1 MILYPERAERI
12 SKIMS
17 GCSICSRREAERLIS
32 EGRITLN
39 GCVVS
44 EPGTKAVAGRD
55 KICLD
60 GAELDLKA
68 GGGGGYGYYLLN
80 KPCGYLTTCS
90 DPFGRKTI
98 FDLIELDGHY
108 FPAGRLDLNS
118 RGLVF
123 ITNDGLLCDL
133 IIHPRNRIEKVYMVK
148 IGRPLDQQEEK
159 LLENGVEF
167 EGESYRA
174 LKVSA
179 DKRYKNGDT
188 VYKVVLNEGKKR
200 EIRYMFKALGVAVKD
215 LFRVRIANLSVEG
228 VKEGSYRA
236 LTEGEIRELKEIT
249 GYEKES
255 EKSKRKS

>member
-32 EGRITLN
+32 EGRVSLN
-39 GCVVS
+39 GETVR
-44 EPGTKAVAGRD
+44 EPGAKAVAGVD
-55 KICLD
+55 VICLD
-60 GAELDLKA
+60 GEELVLRA
-68 GGGGGYGYYLLN
+68 GGGGYGYYLLN

-123 ITNDGLLCDL
+123 ITNDGLLCEL
-133 IIHPRNRIEKVYMVK
+133 IIHPRNRVEKVYMVRVDRHLSREEE
-148 IGRPLDQQEEK
+148 GRLQ
-159 LLENGVEF
+159 NGVEF
-167 EGESYRA
+167 EGETYRA
-174 LKVSA
+174 LKVSM
-179 DKRYKNGDT
+179 DKRLKNGDA

-200 EIRYMFKALGVAVKD
+200 EIRYMFKALGASVKD
-215 LFRVRIANLSVEG
+215 LFRVSIANLTVEG
-228 VKEGSYRA
+228 LKEGSYRA
-236 LTEGEIRELKEIT
+236 LTGDELRELKEMT
-249 GYEKES
+249 GYETEKEKLKL
-255 EKSKRKS
+255 KS